1 MKHFKCMEFT
11 VVPPRR
17 TVPGHTHPFVRISL
31 SRFSLSLSFRP
42 VYESF
47 GPFPTSP
54 YLDGL
59 GSTLKS
65 YESFPSYLFHPVER
79 GGVLARYSAG
89 RNSTIREGFKRA
101 RIYAR
106 LIKLRFHLGPMKN

>member
-1 MKHFKCMEFT
+1 MHGIHGCPSPTNRPGPHTPFRPDLSFT
-11 VVPPRR
+11 
-17 TVPGHTHPFVRISL
+17 IL
-31 SRFSLSLSFRP
+31 SLSLSFRP

>member
-1 MKHFKCMEFT
+1 MEFT

-17 TVPGHTHPFVRISL
+17 TVPGHTHPFVWISL
-31 SRFSLSLSFRP
+31 SPLRASFSFSFQPAR

>member
-1 MKHFKCMEFT
+1 MHGIHGCPSPT
-11 VVPPRR
+11 NR
-17 TVPGHTHPFVRISL
+17 PGPHTPFRL
-31 SRFSLSLSFRP
+31 DLSFTTLSFSFSFQR
-42 VYESF
+42 VRVHESF

-79 GGVLARYSAG
+79 GGVLGRYSAG

>member
-1 MKHFKCMEFT
+1 MSLPDEPSRAT
-11 VVPPRR
+11 
-17 TVPGHTHPFVRISL
+17 HTLSSGSL
-31 SRFSLSLSFRP
+31 FHDSLSLSLSFRP

>member
-1 MKHFKCMEFT
+1 MEFT

-17 TVPGHTHPFVRISL
+17 TVPGHTHPFVWISL
-31 SRFSLSLSFRP
+31 SPLRVSFSFSFQPVR

>member
-1 MKHFKCMEFT
+1 MHGIHGCPSPT
-11 VVPPRR
+11 NR
-17 TVPGHTHPFVRISL
+17 PGPHTPFRL
-31 SRFSLSLSFRP
+31 DLSFTTPCLFLFLLSTRSR
-42 VYESF
+42 ESF